1 MYAGA
6 KETEVT
12 LKKKLAE
19 TKDQVRIPKERTA
32 ELRQGRCRVHCGRA
46 IKLVITGWR
55 ASY

>member
-19 TKDQVRIPKERTA
+19 TKDQVRIPKERTV
-32 ELRQGRCRVHCGRA
+32 ELRQGRCLVHCDRA